1 MTATI
6 CMLGANCEIETLLF
20 PKTSGCF
27 FILHGGIHY
36 LTYHFLIWTYTWND
50 LQFLEL

>member
-1 MTATI
+1 MERAK
-6 CMLGANCEIETLLF
+6 CETEPLLF
-20 PKTSGCF
+20 PQTSV

-36 LTYHFLIWTYTWND
+36 LMFHFLIWAYTWND

>member
-1 MTATI
+1 MTTRI
-6 CMLGANCEIETLLF
+6 CMVGANGETESLRF
-20 PKTSGCF
+20 PQTSVF

-36 LTYHFLIWTYTWND
+36 LMYHFLIWTYTWND